1 MLAYRAME
9 THGEAWDGF
18 TRKYSG
24 LIFIS
29 IKNRLKKYGLDIPH
43 QEIEDIRQN
52 ILASL
57 WKDGKLDD
65 IRNASSLPYWLSIVS
80 GNAAV
85 AYIRKKDRF
94 ESLKSVSLSD
104 AECEG
109 KLADILA
116 SDAAGPYKEAERRE
130 ISLNIEKAMDA
141 LPERERL
148 IIKLRL
154 IHDKKY
160 DDIAR
165 MLNLPKST
173 VASLIKRAKEK
184 LRKKLKYFE

>member
-1 MLAYRAME
+1 ME
-9 THGEAWDGF
+9 TLSSAWDGF
-18 TRKYSG
+18 TRKYSD

-29 IKNRLKKYGLDIPH
+29 IRNRLKKYGIDIPH

-57 WKDGKLDD
+57 WKDGKLDTVE
-65 IRNASSLPYWLSIVS
+65 NASSLPYWLSIVS

-85 AYIRKKDRF
+85 AHIRKKDRF

-104 AECEG
+104 VEYED
-109 KLADILA
+109 KLADILS
-116 SDAAGPYKEAERRE
+116 SDALSPDKEAARRE
-130 ISLNIEKAMDA
+130 ISENIEKAMDA

-148 IIKLRL
+148 IIKLHL
-154 IHDKKY
+154 VHDKKY

-165 MLNLPKST
+165 MLNLPKGT
-173 VASLIKRAKEK
+173 VASSVKRAKER
-184 LRKKLKYFE
+184 LRKKLKYFA